1 MNTLT
6 QKQNNKKELQTPH
19 SYTLD
24 ELPNA
29 SIIKKYSSDEIR
41 NFIKHLNEEG
51 DLGHAMINFNK
62 ILSKIPYSKAI
73 KNKAIEE
80 KLTEQVSSM
89 LCGLEV
95 ETHVVLM
102 GSVDKKYS
110 GMAKELSSQIIDEYQ
125 CTTHAEKMLVETIVN
140 AFIQNLENSRRFNGC
155 IKSNEFISSE
165 LTQYLA
171 ILGKQIDRS
180 HRQFLSSLSM
190 LKQLK
195 QPQME
200 INIKTNNA
208 FVANNQQINANPTK
222 S

>member
-1 MNTLT
+1 MSTIK
-6 QKQNNKKELQTPH
+6 QKLALPH
-19 SYTLD
+19 TT
-24 ELPNA
+24 
-29 SIIKKYSSDEIR
+29 IIEGKYSPDEIKT
-41 NFIKHLNEEG
+41 FIKNLRVEG
-51 DLGHAMINFNK
+51 DVSSAIDNFNH
-62 ILSKIPYSKAI
+62 ILSKNSYQKVINNTAKR
-73 KNKAIEE
+73 E
-80 KLTEQVSSM
+80 KFTKEVQSLMS
-89 LCGLEV
+89 GLEV
-95 ETHVVLM
+95 ETHVALM
-102 GSVDKKYS
+102 SSVNKKYG
-110 GMAKELSSQIIDEYQ
+110 GMAKELSSQLIDEYQ
-125 CTTHAEKMLVETIVN
+125 CTTHAEKMLVETIVG

-190 LKQLK
+190 LKQIK